1 MDVDDKNQEC
11 VTPDGPDA
19 LELREQGNAPPLLH
33 SRCLLGR
40 RAGPFGAKQQQTW
53 TGNNFCGV
61 EAVFLPESF
70 LSVLF
75 CRVHPA
81 WFLLRLLLT
90 AAALTEAAGP
100 LTDPELVAGRLVFYQ
115 TEGGTTYLR
124 DSGVLASGVA
134 TETVFELLDP
144 ERNFSSAGFS
154 YTWDLGNGYGAVL
167 WLPSAPSRAYCC
179 LWCREV
185 IRGTEPVVRYR
196 YSESGNYTLRLNVG
210 GDPPQLAPAGVYAQ
224 EVQVLGLF
232 NFWCMLVLE
241 AQILTEDPVTGKMG
255 LCILLEHFQQL
266 AQDVSISTL
275 TVFMGVSVKGG
286 EALSV
291 SLVFVKGTA
300 DDPVPAGSKP
310 SQPVWD
316 FTPDAVRSIQL
327 VAPSAYS
334 VNQNSSLD
342 LQLDGS
348 PPMWV
353 CWQFLRNCAP
363 DPAAGCTLTLL
374 PATSLRLSHTF
385 TSAGLHCLDVGARN
399 AVSALRT
406 TFNLKVT
413 RNDRCHLLFIL
424 SCAAILAATFSFI
437 LAIACRPRQLNTS
450 Q

>member
-1 MDVDDKNQEC
+1 MD
-11 VTPDGPDA
+11 
-19 LELREQGNAPPLLH
+19 
-33 SRCLLGR
+33 
-40 RAGPFGAKQQQTW
+40 
-53 TGNNFCGV
+53 
-61 EAVFLPESF
+61 
-70 LSVLF
+70 
-75 CRVHPA
+75 RVHPA

-154 YTWDLGNGYGAVL
+154 YTWDLGNG
-167 WLPSAPSRAYCC
+167 
-179 LWCREV
+179 EV

-224 EVQVLGLF
+224 EVQVL
-232 NFWCMLVLE
+232 
-241 AQILTEDPVTGKMG
+241 
-255 LCILLEHFQQL
+255 
-266 AQDVSISTL
+266 
-275 TVFMGVSVKGG
+275 
-286 EALSV
+286 
-291 SLVFVKGTA
+291 
-300 DDPVPAGSKP
+300 
-310 SQPVWD
+310 
-316 FTPDAVRSIQL
+316 DAVRSIQL

-374 PATSLRLSHTF
+374 RAASLRLSHTF

-450 Q
+450 QVAVSSNATFLKDQNSKIILSFSSVEKGERVPLILQPGSQYCC

>member
-1 MDVDDKNQEC
+1 MVPAAPPADGRC
-11 VTPDGPDA
+11 PDGGCRPADGPGYVVQRRLCSRRRFGCFLT
-19 LELREQGNAPPLLH
+19 LELV
-33 SRCLLGR
+33 
-40 RAGPFGAKQQQTW
+40 
-53 TGNNFCGV
+53 GV
-61 EAVFLPESF
+61 FMA
-70 LSVLF
+70 
-75 CRVHPA
+75 
-81 WFLLRLLLT
+81 
-90 AAALTEAAGP
+90 
-100 LTDPELVAGRLVFYQ
+100 ELVAGRLVFYQ

-275 TVFMGVSVKGG
+275 AVFMGVRVKGG

-291 SLVFVKGTA
+291 SLVFVKG
-300 DDPVPAGSKP
+300 V
-310 SQPVWD
+310 
-316 FTPDAVRSIQL
+316 
-327 VAPSAYS
+327 
-334 VNQNSSLD
+334 
-342 LQLDGS
+342 
-348 PPMWV
+348 
-353 CWQFLRNCAP
+353 
-363 DPAAGCTLTLL
+363 
-374 PATSLRLSHTF
+374 
-385 TSAGLHCLDVGARN
+385 
-399 AVSALRT
+399 
-406 TFNLKVT
+406 
-413 RNDRCHLLFIL
+413 
-424 SCAAILAATFSFI
+424 
-437 LAIACRPRQLNTS
+437 
-450 Q
+450 